1 MTDKDI
7 VYEKALKGKKIP
19 VLTLDNKWHRL
30 FTMTNKDNV
39 LTSLENEV
47 NSLLK
52 RQGKINTELKSIKAI
67 KKRLMD
73 EIVQL
78 MAIHDEPSNKKI
90 EENRKLIEECNQK
103 MEDYE
108 DEFLD
113 LPSKIDE
120 VNHKLMIRTME
131 ICYNLLMDNT
141 REIDEI
147 AEWINKI
154 RVEIKKNVVRKQERE
169 IRNYELYSF
178 MHDIFGA
185 EVIEIF
191 DMKYNPEDTIIKKRE
206 ENLSDVGQSSEE

>member
-52 RQGKINTELKSIKAI
+52 RQGKVNTELKSIKAI

-131 ICYNLLMDNT
+131 ICYNLLMNNT